1 MPARRTSSSRRTS
14 KKKPASKKVYIQDL
28 MRLRLLSKAF
38 SPNPRCHQTKKSS
51 GSKKRKTPQADAKL
65 CVGTVK
71 VGSNASGLYYSRTSM
86 KKNPHFK
93 GSTTPTGSGAH
104 LTAKWEKLYNTR
116 TKKAMKVKD
125 LPKGFPI
132 PW

>member
-1 MPARRTSSSRRTS
+1 MPPRKTKT
-14 KKKPASKKVYIQDL
+14 KKRSTKLYIQDL
-28 MRLRLLSKAF
+28 MRLKLLSKAF
-38 SPNPRCHQTKKSS
+38 SPNPRCHQTKNSS

-65 CVGTVK
+65 CIGSVK
-71 VGSNASGLYYSRTSM
+71 VGSNASGLYFARKRL

-104 LTAKWEKLYNTR
+104 LTAKWEKLYNAR
-116 TKKAMKVKD
+116 TKKAMKIKD